1 MLTQVDFVTHA
12 VPAPLRSLVAGA
24 HGYAVLANPTGHH
37 RGLPSRHLTLVI
49 ELLAP
54 LVVAGLGETVR
65 AHGVVGGL
73 HTRPADIDASGPQ
86 EGLQYELT
94 PPAASELL
102 GVPAGELQGLAVDL
116 RDVLGAAGDDLVDA
130 LHHAPGWRQRF
141 ALVDAALLRQ
151 LRSVRPGTSP
161 PPEVAE
167 AWRLVFADGG
177 KVRVGEVAAK
187 VGWSRRHLGER
198 FRLATGLTPQEAV
211 RVARFEAAQRQLLC
225 PARPSLAD
233 VAAACGYA
241 DQPHLAREYK
251 RLAGCTIGT
260 WLAEELP
267 FVQDSVAPEAQGWP
281 S

>member
-24 HGYAVLANPTGHH
+24 HGYAVPANPTGHH
-37 RGLPSRHLTLVI
+37 RGLPSRHLTFVI

-65 AHGVVGGL
+65 AHGIVGGL
-73 HTRPADIDASGPQ
+73 HTRPADIDASRPQ

-94 PPAASELL
+94 PLAASELF
-102 GVPAGELQGLAVDL
+102 GVPAGELQGLALDL
-116 RDVLGAAGDDLVDA
+116 HDLFGPTGDDLLDA
-130 LHHAPGWRQRF
+130 LHDTSCWRQRF
-141 ALVDAALLRQ
+141 ALVDAALLHR
-151 LRSVRPGTSP
+151 LLAARPGPSIPAQVT
-161 PPEVAE
+161 E
-167 AWRLVFADGG
+167 AWRLVFVDGG
-177 KVRVGEVAAK
+177 TVRVGEVAAK
-187 VGWSRRHLGER
+187 VGWSRRHLGEK

-211 RVARFEAAQRQLLC
+211 RVARFEAAQRLLLC

-267 FVQDSVAPEAQGWP
+267 FVQDSTVPEAAGWP